1 MACEEDARNR
11 ANRTHYFVEAMPD
24 RPEKRRREPPIS
36 YRPPRELRAEFYRR
50 VESSGLSTSA
60 FITKALFD
68 HEPGRQSRRPAL
80 EQQLLARLLG
90 EAGKIRNE
98 LHAISRQPEECE
110 RNAELLETAVQELTE
125 IRAALLKAMGRNP

>member
-11 ANRTHYFVEAMPD
+11 AIRTHYFVEAMPD
-24 RPEKRRREPPIS
+24 RTGKRREPPIS
-36 YRPPRELRAEFYRR
+36 YRPPKELRGEFYRR

-68 HEPGRQSRRPAL
+68 QEPGRQSRRPAL

-98 LHAISRQPEECE
+98 LNAISRQPGDGE
-110 RNAELLETAVQELTE
+110 RNTELLENAVQELTV